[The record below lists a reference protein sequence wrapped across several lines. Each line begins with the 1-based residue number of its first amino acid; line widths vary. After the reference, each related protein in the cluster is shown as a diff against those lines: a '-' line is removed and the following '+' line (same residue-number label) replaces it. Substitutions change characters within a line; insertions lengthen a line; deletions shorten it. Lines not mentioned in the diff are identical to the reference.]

1 MLGQATVAQRE
12 HQLMHEMDQVQIDLQ
27 LIRVRCARDFD
38 GKGDIVDQANHTM
51 DLATNFALLHSHEQ
65 KLRQLERTHARLRT
79 GQYGVC
85 ELCGAQIDPARLD
98 VVPHATLCVRC
109 QRQSEQ

>member
-1 MLGQATVAQRE
+1 MLGQAAIAQRE
-12 HQLMHEMDQVQIDLQ
+12 RRLMHEMDQVRVDLQ
-27 LIRVRCARDFD
+27 LIGVRCARDFD
-38 GKGDIVDQANHTM
+38 GKGDTVDQANHTM
-51 DLATNFALLHSHEQ
+51 ELATNVALRYSYEQ
-65 KLRQLERTHARLRT
+65 RLRQLKRARARLRT

-85 ELCGAQIDPARLD
+85 EFCGEQIDPARLD